1 MKRIELAKESL
12 KTGGETRGKMLDE
25 LEQIKQELLFNSKT
39 TEEAL
44 NRLEERLWQV
54 EESVFNKDEYGEKR
68 ASKSGEAPGLKEGES
83 IDFKVL
89 KSNTTDLPLPVLKK
103 L

>member
-1 MKRIELAKESL
+1 
-12 KTGGETRGKMLDE
+12 
-25 LEQIKQELLFNSKT
+25 
-39 TEEAL
+39 
-44 NRLEERLWQV
+44 V

-68 ASKSGEAPGLKEGES
+68 ASESGEAPGLKEGES

-89 KSNTTDLPLPVLKK
+89 KSKMTDLPLPVLKK